1 MKMKLVTLSF
11 FIYTSLFLISINQVL
26 SVKTTKSLSQNRNTQ
41 AQIITNEA
49 SKPSNPSTM
58 TEQKEIINPYEGM
71 HQGWFSIQSQHF
83 GNPTKFPA
91 LTLPNGETAKFKLNV
106 ENYLINSFYSPKKK
120 DQNNPS
126 TDKLFY
132 FYQNNNLI
140 YFSPSITEKTIL
152 ASFTVK
158 EIILNKLNEGNNYCF
173 VLDDTSSQRYTLC
186 ATNLKDKLMF
196 LCSLYTYF
204 KFPLLGECANPSAVQ
219 QNQEAQIVIEQDEV
233 EKIVLLPTPSRQCNE
248 NWNYKNKGASW
259 ECICAEGV
267 EQSPIELPPFQEA
280 IESRIAPLFQFTVL
294 KGHKV
299 ETDIN
304 NKNTGEYKIKI
315 FNENHALRIKATGFA
330 KIVTMDGAVYMA
342 EEIVFHTPAEHYIK
356 GSPRPEM
363 EMEIIYYGKSKGDIN
378 KQTVLSFLFKKTPGA
393 YNKFFDSIDFYNL
406 PNPLT
411 KSEDLIGDIF
421 IPNIQYKPDETEN
434 VILKPFSFYTYQ
446 GSLSAPPCTERTIR
460 YVASDAI
467 PLSSFIIEQFT
478 EALRIPDI
486 RGVDSTGK
494 DSNSD
499 LPTIFLGTK
508 EKLENYREPQP
519 LNGRTVFFWDATKYC
534 NLPQPEKKIQEGHF
548 EKIPTL
554 STEYYYVN
562 SNKPSGL
569 PGAYVIDE
577 VEAKGLSPEVL
588 KNQKKLK

>member
-1 MKMKLVTLSF
+1 MSFYLF
-11 FIYTSLFLISINQVL
+11 FIYISLLLVSINQVL
-26 SVKTTKSLSQNRNTQ
+26 SVKTVKTLSQIRGAQAKIFTKELSNQTQ
-41 AQIITNEA
+41 QIG
-49 SKPSNPSTM
+49 
-58 TEQKEIINPYEGM
+58 QKKIINKYEGM

-83 GNPTKFPA
+83 GNPTEFPA
-91 LTLPNGETAKFKLNV
+91 LILPSGEKAKFKLNT
-106 ENYLINSFYSPKKK
+106 ENYLINSFYSSKNK
-120 DQNNPS
+120 DQNNPA

-152 ASFTVK
+152 YSFTVK
-158 EIILNKLNEGNNYCF
+158 EIINKINEGNNYCF
-173 VLDDTSSQRYTLC
+173 VLDSTTSQPYTLC

-204 KFPLLGECANPSAVQ
+204 KIPLLDECTNPLMQ
-219 QNQEAQIVIEQDEV
+219 QTKEAPIVIEEDEI

-248 NWNYKNKGASW
+248 NWDYRSKGTSW
-259 ECICAEGV
+259 ECICAEGS
-267 EQSPIELPPFQEA
+267 EQSPIELPPPQQA
-280 IESRIAPLFQFTVL
+280 IESTIAPFFQFNLL
-294 KGHKV
+294 KGHRV

-304 NKNTGEYKIKI
+304 NKSNGEYKIKLL
-315 FNENHALRIKATGFA
+315 NENHALRIKASGFG
-330 KIVTMDGAVYMA
+330 KIITMNGAVYMA

-356 GSPRPEM
+356 GAFRPEM
-363 EMEIIYYGKSKGDIN
+363 EMEIIYYGKTKGDIN

-421 IPNIQYKPDETEN
+421 LPNIQYKPDETEN
-434 VILKPFSFYTYQ
+434 ITLKPFSFYTYQ

-460 YVASDAI
+460 YVASDTI

-478 EALRIPDI
+478 KALRIPDM

-494 DSNSD
+494 VYNNDP
-499 LPTIFLGTK
+499 PTTFLGKK
-508 EKLENYREPQP
+508 EKLENYRESQP
-519 LNGRTVFFWDATKYC
+519 LNGRAVFFWDATKYC
-534 NLPQPEKKIQEGHF
+534 SLPQPEKKISEGHF

-577 VEAKGLSPEVL
+577 VEAKGLAP
-588 KNQKKLK
+588 